1 MSTHPTGP
9 IARSVLVVDDD
20 ADIREV
26 MQTILESEGYVVLL
40 AADGE
45 DALAMLRTGVRP
57 SLILLDMMMPHMN
70 GLEFRA
76 AQLQDPELAALP
88 VVALTGASKAAKQ
101 MTAAR
106 EEGLHVISKPFTR
119 KTLLTEVARI
129 VP

>member
-1 MSTHPTGP
+1 
-9 IARSVLVVDDD
+9 
-20 ADIREV
+20 
-26 MQTILESEGYVVLL
+26 VVLL
-40 AADGE
+40 ADDGE
-45 DALAMLRTGVRP
+45 DALSMLRTCVRP